1 MTAARRPRSA
11 IAQLP
16 LRALYPLGQLARA
29 IGLSNR
35 RLQHLLEKA
44 GVEVLRSGWAK
55 YVPLS
60 ELERKVRPLWEAIKS
75 AEMIRRTIEE
85 GGGPNDTN

>member
-11 IAQLP
+11 LTHLP

-29 IGLSNR
+29 VGLSDR

-60 ELERKVRPLWEAIKS
+60 ELERKVRPLWESIKS
-75 AEMIRRTIEE
+75 AEMMRRTIEE
-85 GGGPNDTN
+85 SAAPDDTN

>member
-11 IAQLP
+11 LTHLP

-29 IGLSNR
+29 VGLSDR

-60 ELERKVRPLWEAIKS
+60 ELEQKVRPLWESIKS
-75 AEMIRRTIEE
+75 AEMMRRTIEE
-85 GGGPNDTN
+85 SAAPDDTN